1 MNDNQNP
8 DNNNVPGGHRVMSY
22 KSYAFL
28 LRLSRKLGTVAT
40 KSFVDMRHFLNQE
53 ITVSPAERF
62 LANMPKLKRKVDGE
76 QTKQVSSASEDGS
89 RAKGREEGLAQKEK
103 KAEEGDTEVDPTE
116 NLKKIVK
123 QSHEVLA
130 SANTVFPV
138 TLFPDTVVVDRTKVT
153 ITRRNFFWS
162 SDVMSIRIEDVLNV
176 SASVGPLFGS
186 LTVASRVMSTID
198 HFQINYF
205 WRNDAIHLKH
215 IIQGYVIAQ
224 HNNLDTAHL
233 SKNELVRTLKE
244 LGHDAAN

>member
-1 MNDNQNP
+1 MNDDRQEIKTSSSE
-8 DNNNVPGGHRVMSY
+8 NVRKSPK
-22 KSYAFL
+22 KSYNFL
-28 LRLSRKLGTVAT
+28 LRLSGKLGTIAT
-40 KSFVDMRHFLNQE
+40 RSFVEVRHFLNTE
-53 ITVSPAERF
+53 IPMPQTDRF
-62 LANMPKLKRKVDGE
+62 LNNVPYLKRRTDSGSDEGSPNRVF
-76 QTKQVSSASEDGS
+76 SEPVRGKD
-89 RAKGREEGLAQKEK
+89 
-103 KAEEGDTEVDPTE
+103 
-116 NLKKIVK
+116 LKKIVK

-138 TLFPDTVVVDRTKVT
+138 SLFPDTVVVDRTKVT

-198 HFQINYF
+198 HFQISFF

-233 SKNELVRTLKE
+233 DKEELVRTLEE
-244 LGHDAAN
+244 LGQDFNV

>member
-1 MNDNQNP
+1 MNDNQSP
-8 DNNNVPGGHRVMSY
+8 DNNEAPDTHNAMSY

-40 KSFVDMRHFLNQE
+40 KSFVDVRQFLNQE
-53 ITVSPAERF
+53 ISVPPADRF
-62 LANMPKLKRKVDGE
+62 LANMPRLGRKSSE
-76 QTKQVSSASEDGS
+76 SEYNSNVSSGAHTKRDS
-89 RAKGREEGLAQKEK
+89 RTDATK
-103 KAEEGDTEVDPTE
+103 
-116 NLKKIVK
+116 NLKKIVR

-130 SANTVFPV
+130 SANTVFPL
-138 TLFPDTVVVDRTKVT
+138 TMFPDTVIVDRTKVT

-198 HFQINYF
+198 HFKINYF
-205 WRNDAIHLKH
+205 WRNDAMHLKH

-224 HNNLDTAHL
+224 HNNLETAHL
-233 SKNELVRTLKE
+233 SREELIKTLKE

>member
-1 MNDNQNP
+1 MNDDRQEIKASP
-8 DNNNVPGGHRVMSY
+8 SENVHKSPK
-22 KSYAFL
+22 KSYNFL
-28 LRLSRKLGTVAT
+28 LRLSGKLGTIAT
-40 KSFVDMRHFLNQE
+40 RSFVEVRHFLNTE
-53 ITVSPAERF
+53 ISMPQTDRF
-62 LANMPKLKRKVDGE
+62 LNNVPYLKRRIDVAPDE
-76 QTKQVSSASEDGS
+76 QSSNRAASE
-89 RAKGREEGLAQKEK
+89 RVQGR
-103 KAEEGDTEVDPTE
+103 D
-116 NLKKIVK
+116 LKKIVR

-130 SANTVFPV
+130 SANTVFPIS
-138 TLFPDTVVVDRTKVT
+138 LFPDTVVVDRTKVT

-198 HFQINYF
+198 HFQISFF

-233 SKNELVRTLKE
+233 KRGELVRTLEE
-244 LGHDAAN
+244 LGQDFNV